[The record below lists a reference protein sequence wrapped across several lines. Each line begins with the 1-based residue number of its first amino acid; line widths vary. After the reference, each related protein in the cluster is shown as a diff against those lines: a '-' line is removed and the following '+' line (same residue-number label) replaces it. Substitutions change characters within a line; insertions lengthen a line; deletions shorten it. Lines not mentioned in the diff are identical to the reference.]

1 LKGREQTPDSPE
13 RLAIEAAQRDPSRF
27 AELYEEHFDRVYA
40 FVRHRVPNR
49 AEAEDLTAEV
59 FQKALAGIGR
69 FEWRGAPFAAW
80 LFRIASNAIASHF
93 ERNARKSPVELEEIP
108 SPVVARE
115 VEHRATLYR
124 LVAKLPELQRRVIRL
139 RFGEEKGIGEI
150 ARILKKTEGAV
161 KQLQLRA
168 LRNLRAQMDEKHA

>member
-1 LKGREQTPDSPE
+1 GQEEASVSPE

-40 FVRHRVPNR
+40 FVRHRVPDR

-69 FEWRGAPFAAW
+69 FEWRGVPFAAW

-93 ERNARKSPVELEEIP
+93 ERNARKSPVELEEHS
-108 SPVVARE
+108 SP
-115 VEHRATLYR
+115 L
-124 LVAKLPELQRRVIRL
+124 LPP
-139 RFGEEKGIGEI
+139 
-150 ARILKKTEGAV
+150 
-161 KQLQLRA
+161 
-168 LRNLRAQMDEKHA
+168 HAA